1 MYTVLFLVQ
10 KTDTSDPV
18 MTTVNFISGTDAI
31 NAANTWKAS
40 NPSRYA
46 QILKTS

>member
-18 MTTVNFISGTDAI
+18 MTTVNFTSVTDAT
-31 NAANTWKAS
+31 NAVNTWKAS
-40 NPSRYA
+40 NLSRYA
-46 QILKTS
+46 QLLKTS